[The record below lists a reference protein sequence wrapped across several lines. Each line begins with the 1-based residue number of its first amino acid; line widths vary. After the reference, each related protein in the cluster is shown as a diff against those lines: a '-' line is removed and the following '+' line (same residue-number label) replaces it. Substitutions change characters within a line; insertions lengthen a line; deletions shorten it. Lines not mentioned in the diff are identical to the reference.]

1 MTMNHHLPT
10 HSEKLSAPPTSPIQE
25 PTAASLM
32 AIEVSLS
39 KPWVIPMPEGEFML
53 DDIQSAI
60 DLGEVYIEV
69 MSEASHWRWIFQKDC
84 VEGGIKVNLSP
95 TLITVD
101 LNLKAMVRGVKAGE
115 VAPDPRRWKLQGI
128 CFAHVFKVDAQSL
141 YRS

>member
-1 MTMNHHLPT
+1 
-10 HSEKLSAPPTSPIQE
+10 
-25 PTAASLM
+25 M
-32 AIEVSLS
+32 AIEVRLS

-60 DLGEVYIEV
+60 DMGEVYIEV
-69 MSEASHWRWIFQKDC
+69 MSEAGHWRWIFQKDC

-115 VAPDPRRWKLQGI
+115 VAPDPNRWKLQGI
-128 CFAHVFKVDAQSL
+128 CFAHVFGVNAQSL

>member
-10 HSEKLSAPPTSPIQE
+10 HSERLSAAPTSPIKA
-25 PTAASLM
+25 PTPAPLM
-32 AIEVSLS
+32 AIEVRLS
-39 KPWVIPMPEGEFML
+39 KPWVISMPEGDFMVE
-53 DDIQSAI
+53 DIQSAI
-60 DLGEVYIEV
+60 DMGEVYIEV
-69 MSEASHWRWIFQKDC
+69 MSEAGHWRWIFQKDC

-115 VAPDPRRWKLQGI
+115 VAPDPSRWKLQGI
-128 CFAHVFKVDAQSL
+128 CFAHVFGVNAQSL

>member
-60 DLGEVYIEV
+60 EMGEVYIEV
-69 MSEASHWRWIFQKDC
+69 MSEAGHWRWIFQKDC

-115 VAPDPRRWKLQGI
+115 VAPDPNRWKLQGI
-128 CFAHVFKVDAQSL
+128 CFAHVFGVNAQSL